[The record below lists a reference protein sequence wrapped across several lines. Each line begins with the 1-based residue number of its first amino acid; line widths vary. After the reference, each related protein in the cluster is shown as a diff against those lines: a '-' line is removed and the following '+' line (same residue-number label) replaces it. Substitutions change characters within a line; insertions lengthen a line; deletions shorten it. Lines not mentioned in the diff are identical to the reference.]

1 LPVFLILNFR
11 QLSDKIVSG
20 GERLSEHC
28 LRWRGN
34 VERSQPHT

>member
-20 GERLSEHC
+20 REGLSEHF
-28 LRWRGN
+28 
-34 VERSQPHT
+34 S